1 MCTHHKQG
9 FNLCVYAKPA
19 FAIQTSRPQPITT
32 NPITVYM
39 QHLIS
44 RKVCSGLCEQCRDSN
59 EHTLP
64 IVRACQCVCMSPC
77 WLTRRLFPGLAR
89 RHVWLAACRFHHI
102 APETEADLVAS
113 SPTGLS
119 LSVSP
124 PLCLS
129 SSLSLSV
136 PRCLPLSPIE
146 PSFEASVGWL
156 WFCLAGQAVGKH
168 FDWRDRTKAHTA
180 IFEAAVLVRKMVSQ
194 MIRTWQRNP
203 REDTNAHA
211 YGMVYSCDNRS
222 ADRNSCG
229 TCNVCRSKQTSLSLA
244 SSSICFSIF

>member
-64 IVRACQCVCMSPC
+64 FVRACQCVCMSPC

-124 PLCLS
+124 PLCL
-129 SSLSLSV
+129 
-136 PRCLPLSPIE
+136 
-146 PSFEASVGWL
+146 F
-156 WFCLAGQAVGKH
+156 
-168 FDWRDRTKAHTA
+168 
-180 IFEAAVLVRKMVSQ
+180 
-194 MIRTWQRNP
+194 
-203 REDTNAHA
+203 
-211 YGMVYSCDNRS
+211 
-222 ADRNSCG
+222 
-229 TCNVCRSKQTSLSLA
+229 LSLA
-244 SSSICFSIF
+244 VCLTVRLSRALRRVLADFGFVWQAELWGSTLIEETEQKLTLLSLKQLSSSARWSHRWYAHGKEIHVKTLTHVHTGWFTHATIGQLTGTVVAPVMYVEANKHPSLSPHPAYASQFFNN